1 MKIAVFATGA
11 AFVLRAQQ
19 PEGYDPVQLLC
30 SPGGKEEKWCSDW
43 LACIKEKSTPEGK
56 SKVMEA
62 WDPAPCEE
70 ICGKWPV
77 TTPPGLLQSWGKTKG
92 GCMDSCENFKTSLA
106 SCVGTVI
113 FEPGQMA
120 TMGGGSAEPER
131 PMSEN
136 CKAANATCLP
146 DLPARYQECVSH
158 KADLKLG
165 RKLKP
170 DRMEARANC
179 DQVIED
185 FDECRNCPQLQG
197 TFAQE
202 FTGFIGG
209 CMDQLHAYH
218 QATMPAQEEAA
229 IPGAKGCKVHG

>member
-1 MKIAVFATGA
+1 MKISIFASAA
-11 AFVLRAQQ
+11 AFVLRTKQ
-19 PEGYDPVQLLC
+19 PEGYDPVELLC

-43 LACIKEKSTPEGK
+43 IACIKEKSTPEGK

-77 TTPPGLLQSWGKTKG
+77 MSPPGLLQSFLGKTKD

-113 FEPGQMA
+113 FEPGDMA
-120 TMGGGSAEPER
+120 TMGGGTKEPEK
-131 PMSEN
+131 PLSEN
-136 CKAANATCLP
+136 CRAANSTCLP

-158 KADLKLG
+158 KADLKLK
-165 RKLKP
+165 RKVEPK
-170 DRMEARANC
+170 EHC

-197 TFAQE
+197 TYASE

-218 QATMPAQEEAA
+218 QATMPAQAEAA
-229 IPGAKGCKVHG
+229 IPGAKGCKVH